1 MEEGISDLSSRLES
15 IWKLNYEMRN
25 FVMSYWDLQYQELI
39 KDVQS
44 LVDQLRNLDEDRRL
58 NNEYRCVIDF
68 SMVVFGTNSCLQF
81 MIRFDKGLR
90 T

>member
-1 MEEGISDLSSRLES
+1 MDEKTSNLSSRLES

-39 KDVQS
+39 KEVQS

-58 NNEYRCVIDF
+58 NNEYRCVVDF
-68 SMVVFGTNSCLQF
+68 DVDQL
-81 MIRFDKGLR
+81 
-90 T
+90 